1 MGISKYICIHL
12 RLLHKKMSQI
22 KQFKKFIISN
32 FSVGQKSKPGSTSF
46 SLQSQKAEIEIKV
59 PAEIDLI

>member
-1 MGISKYICIHL
+1 
-12 RLLHKKMSQI
+12 MSQI